1 MRELYVEA
9 LTGEQFPLSNYK
21 VTRNASIENSSL
33 KIKVEIIQDHFN
45 QSGYE
50 QMQNQAYLVYE
61 GDKYVIANKN
71 EVPFGRYKKKN
82 IIAEHIFYQHLK
94 LRNRIYATKTGSFT
108 PKELIEFSIQ
118 GSGYTLTIDTTD
130 LPAKLEV
137 ENFGNNNS
145 LALVQ
150 DIVDRIEGEFDY
162 IGNELIVAKQI
173 GRVTDKQIRHE
184 FNVKDPSID
193 IDTSNL
199 RTYIRGFS
207 QQKENGS
214 YTYQAEYRS
223 PLADVFG
230 ILIADPVYDDR
241 YTSNATLLER
251 LKKDLTDAIDISI
264 RLTAAQL
271 KEMDLSDV
279 RKGDWLWCILDPF
292 DIDVRIRVVDIEDYE
307 DENKPPVFTLG
318 TIKRKASDII
328 AGLQKTGKIVE
339 KAINTATGK
348 VKTAAIDTSNLSVPL
363 DKATGQINETQ
374 IGFTIPTYQLA
385 NSLTDGLMSST
396 DFTKL
401 SRLNVDQNGNVSVPL
416 ASSTTDGLLSAGLFQ
431 KLNLIQVDEK
441 GQAFVDLTS
450 IEQELQ
456 NQQQQILQQQQ
467 EISNLNERVVA
478 LENASSS

>member
-1 MRELYVEA
+1 MRDLYVES

-21 VTRNASIENSSL
+21 VTRNSSVENAS
-33 KIKVEIIQDHFN
+33 KTIKVEVLQDGFN
-45 QSGYE
+45 KLGYE
-50 QMQNQAYLVYE
+50 YIQNKAYLVYE
-61 GDKYVIANKN
+61 NDKYVIENTGEFPVGK
-71 EVPFGRYKKKN
+71 YKRKT
-82 IIAEHIFYQHLK
+82 ITAEHTFYQDLK
-94 LRNRIYATKTGSFT
+94 LRNRIYTTKTGSFT
-108 PKELIEFSIQ
+108 PKELLEFALQ

-173 GRVTDKQIRHE
+173 GRLTDKQIRHE
-184 FNVKDPSID
+184 FNVKDPSIE

-207 QQKENGS
+207 QQKEDDS

-251 LKKDLTDAIDISI
+251 LKKDLTDSIDISI
-264 RLTAAQL
+264 RLTAVQL

-328 AGLQKTGKIVE
+328 AGLQKTGKVVE
-339 KAINTATGK
+339 KAIDTATGK

-374 IGFTIPTYQLA
+374 IGFTIPIYQLA
-385 NSLTDGLMSST
+385 NALTDGLMSST
-396 DFTKL
+396 DFIKL
-401 SRLNVDQNGNVSVPL
+401 SRLNVDQNGNVLVPL
-416 ASSTTDGLLSAGLFQ
+416 ASSSTDGLLSAGLFQ
-431 KLNLIQVDEK
+431 KLNLIQVDEN